1 MSAMEHG
8 EHHVIPIRVY
18 LTIFTLLMVFTGITT
33 AVAFVDLG
41 PMNNVIMLTIAIT
54 KATLVILY
62 FMHVR
67 YSGKVVWLLAGAGF
81 VWLAIMVVITLSDE
95 LTRGF
100 LG

>member
-1 MSAMEHG
+1 MEHA

-18 LTIFTLLMVFTGITT
+18 LTIFTLLMVFTAITT
-33 AVAFVDLG
+33 AVAFIDLG

-67 YSGKVVWLLAGAGF
+67 YSGKVVWLLAAAGF
-81 VWLAIMVVITLSDE
+81 VWLAIMVVITLADE

-100 LG
+100 VG

>member
-1 MSAMEHG
+1 MSSHG
-8 EHHVIPIRVY
+8 EHHVIPLRVY
-18 LTIFTLLMVFTGITT
+18 FTIFTLLMIGTAITT

-41 PMNNVIMLTIAIT
+41 PLNNVIMLSIAIT
-54 KATLVILY
+54 KATLVVLY

-81 VWLAIMVVITLSDE
+81 MWLAIMIVITMADE